1 MLMDYNLGILYILAM
16 SSLATYGIL
25 LAGWSANSKYAFLG
39 SLRSTAQLISYELI
53 LSSAIL
59 LVVLLAGSLDIT
71 VIIEAQRAIWYIAPL
86 LPIFLVFFIGSIAET
101 NRAPFDLAEA
111 ESELVSGFMTEHSAV
126 IFVFFFL
133 AEYASIVLI
142 CILNSILFLGG
153 YLLDFNYYLYPYF
166 YFLQFIEGDSYM
178 YLTENESNFNVI
190 NFDNYNIIIGTIV
203 SGVVIGFKACLM
215 IFTFI

>member
-1 MLMDYNLGILYILAM
+1 MDDFYDNLLLKFNNDVALVKYFNISNVTAGKYLNSDLLYYIIYRFKPIQDQSVFYFSFIVFLM
-16 SSLATYGIL
+16 
-25 LAGWSANSKYAFLG
+25 
-39 SLRSTAQLISYELI
+39 
-53 LSSAIL
+53 
-59 LVVLLAGSLDIT
+59 
-71 VIIEAQRAIWYIAPL
+71 
-86 LPIFLVFFIGSIAET
+86 
-101 NRAPFDLAEA
+101 

-166 YFLQFIEGDSYM
+166 YLLKYFEGDSYM

-190 NFDNYNIIIGTIV
+190 NFYNYSTTIGTVIC
-203 SGVVIGFKACLM
+203 GIVIGLKACIM
-215 IFTFI
+215 IFIFI